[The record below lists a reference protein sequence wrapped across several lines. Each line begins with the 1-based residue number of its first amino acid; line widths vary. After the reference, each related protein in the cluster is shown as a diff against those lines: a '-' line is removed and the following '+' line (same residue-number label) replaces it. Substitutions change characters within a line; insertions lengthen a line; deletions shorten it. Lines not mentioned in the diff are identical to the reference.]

1 MMLTS
6 VRILNSC
13 QNISGKGVED
23 LILRHAS
30 SLRHLALNATP
41 YQQIGQFNAGDPF
54 DLPKLETLSLD
65 DWQFDFNTLKRFEQC
80 PNLMRLELGTL
91 DDMDPR
97 QLMQLL
103 ERNGFAG
110 LKELVLSSEWPTS
123 EENINMEGLELVC
136 FEKGIAL
143 EVEPPDSDDEDDD
156 ISFEGDDAENEF
168 WDEGFTEDEGE
179 EVTDDDDDEED
190 SADEDDA
197 DALDV

>member
-1 MMLTS
+1 
-6 VRILNSC
+6 
-13 QNISGKGVED
+13 
-23 LILRHAS
+23 
-30 SLRHLALNATP
+30 
-41 YQQIGQFNAGDPF
+41 
-54 DLPKLETLSLD
+54 
-65 DWQFDFNTLKRFEQC
+65 
-80 PNLMRLELGTL
+80 
-91 DDMDPR
+91 
-97 QLMQLL
+97 
-103 ERNGFAG
+103 
-110 LKELVLSSEWPTS
+110 
-123 EENINMEGLELVC
+123 MEGLELVC